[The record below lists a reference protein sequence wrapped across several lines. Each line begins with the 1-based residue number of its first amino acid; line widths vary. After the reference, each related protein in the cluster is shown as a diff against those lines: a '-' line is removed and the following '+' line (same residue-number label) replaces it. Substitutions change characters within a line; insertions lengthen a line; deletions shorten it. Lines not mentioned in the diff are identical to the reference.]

1 MVEQAGS
8 DTCRKLVGHLAAT
21 TYVLIT
27 IRGQVKAI
35 PSTKGSIE
43 HAS

>member
-1 MVEQAGS
+1 VVEQAGS

-21 TYVLIT
+21 SYVLIT

-35 PSTKGSIE
+35 SSTKGSFE
-43 HAS
+43 HPS